1 MADYV
6 TKKELEKSLDK
17 YQAVILDAVNV
28 GFEEAKKE
36 RAELRQAIT
45 KLTTTLDVF
54 LKRLT
59 DFEDEFTILKAEVA
73 KMKTFLKN
81 KFGVDISLQG
91 K

>member
-6 TKKELEKSLDK
+6 TKKELEESLERH
-17 YQAVILDAVNV
+17 QAVILEAVNT
-28 GFEEAKKE
+28 GFEEVKKE
-36 RAELRQAIT
+36 QAELRESIN
-45 KLTTTLDVF
+45 KLATTLDAF

>member
-6 TKKELEKSLDK
+6 TKKDLDKSLEH
-17 YQAVILDAVNV
+17 YQAVILEAVNA
-28 GFEEAKKE
+28 GFQETRKDI
-36 RAELRQAIT
+36 AELRESINR
-45 KLTTTLDVF
+45 LTTTLDAF

-73 KMKTFLKN
+73 KMKTFLKK
-81 KFGVDISLQG
+81 KFGVDLSLQG